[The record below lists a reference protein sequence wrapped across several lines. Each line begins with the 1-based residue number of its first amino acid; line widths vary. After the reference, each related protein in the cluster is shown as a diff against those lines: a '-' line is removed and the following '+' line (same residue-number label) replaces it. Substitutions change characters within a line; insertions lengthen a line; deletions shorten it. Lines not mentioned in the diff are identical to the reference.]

1 MRRPIATVL
10 AVLATLAH
18 VALAAAAPLGVVLC
32 VGESHAAIELA
43 AGDCCSAHAQAADD
57 APTAIGRTCCSD
69 VPLYAAA
76 SLIDAQRASHA
87 SAVLTPVATA
97 AGALPPVALRD
108 LSAASAVR
116 FAVAAFA
123 RRSAAL
129 RV

>member
-10 AVLATLAH
+10 AVLAMLTH

-43 AGDCCSAHAQAADD
+43 ADDCCSAHAHAADD
-57 APTAIGRTCCSD
+57 APTAIARTCCSD
-69 VPLYAAA
+69 VPLYAAV
-76 SLIDAQRASHA
+76 SLVDAQRASHS
-87 SAVLTPVATA
+87 SAVLRPVATA
-97 AGALPPVALRD
+97 AGVLAPAALGE
-108 LSAASAVR
+108 LSAASAVP

-123 RRSAAL
+123 RRSPAL